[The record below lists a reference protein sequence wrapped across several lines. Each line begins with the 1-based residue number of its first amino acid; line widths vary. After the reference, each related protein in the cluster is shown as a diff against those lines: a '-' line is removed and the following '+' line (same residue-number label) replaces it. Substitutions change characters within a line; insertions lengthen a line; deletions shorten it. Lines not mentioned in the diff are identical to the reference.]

1 MPSLDLVNLTN
12 YAFSFRNNI
21 TISSRCSAF
30 HLSIDIG
37 ELARYF
43 AFSVCFE
50 RVCAWLDENSQ
61 RTTWIIF
68 MDSYRDTWFI

>member
-1 MPSLDLVNLTN
+1 MPSLSLVNLTN

-21 TISSRCSAF
+21 TISSRRFAF
-30 HLSIDIG
+30 HVSIDIG

-50 RVCAWLDENSQ
+50 RTRVSLNENSQ
-61 RTTWIIF
+61 RSTWIIF
-68 MDSYRDTWFI
+68 MDSYYDTRFI

>member
-1 MPSLDLVNLTN
+1 MPSLSVVNLTN

-30 HLSIDIG
+30 HLSVDIG

-43 AFSVCFE
+43 AFPVCFE
-50 RVCAWLDENSQ
+50 RTRANLNENRQ
-61 RTTWIIF
+61 RTTWITF
-68 MDSYRDTWFI
+68 MDSYYDTRFI